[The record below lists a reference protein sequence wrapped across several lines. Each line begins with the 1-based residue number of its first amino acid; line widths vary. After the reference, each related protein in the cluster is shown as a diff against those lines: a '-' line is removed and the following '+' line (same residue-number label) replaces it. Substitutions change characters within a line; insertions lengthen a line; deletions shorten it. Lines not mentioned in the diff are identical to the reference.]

1 MNKETVAL
9 NDGLVQM
16 DLIDMYTERCKPK
29 QQNVHSVQNALGTRS
44 RTDHML
50 GYKNRLKKFKK
61 TEIISSIHSNYDIE
75 TRNQLQKNWKKQ
87 TRPFEGK
94 HHATKEPMSPQRGKN
109 FKK

>member
-1 MNKETVAL
+1 
-9 NDGLVQM
+9 
-16 DLIDMYTERCKPK
+16 
-29 QQNVHSVQNALGTRS
+29 
-44 RTDHML
+44 ML

-109 FKK
+109 FKKRCNKTKRKWKKNCSKKL